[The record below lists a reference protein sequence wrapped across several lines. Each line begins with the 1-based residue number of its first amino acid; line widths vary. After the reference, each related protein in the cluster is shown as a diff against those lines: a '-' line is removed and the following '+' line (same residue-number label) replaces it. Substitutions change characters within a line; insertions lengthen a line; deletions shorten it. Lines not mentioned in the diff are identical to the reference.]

1 VLSLVKPALCQFKQK
16 VHSCILDATN
26 VVAHIVFVI
35 LHHATS
41 MPCNMTWPL
50 SGRDD
55 GTYQQYVHGK
65 S

>member
-1 VLSLVKPALCQFKQK
+1 
-16 VHSCILDATN
+16 
-26 VVAHIVFVI
+26 VI